1 MCPACRKEIIMAKRT
16 ANTNTQAAAPERTA
30 INNGAA
36 FSITGTLDSV
46 YVGKKYA
53 YAKVKV
59 QKNNGF
65 YDLYSVQCSLDYDF
79 PDDNRTITLSGTIN
93 RYKNDISFIDNSCYT
108 VSNT

>member
-1 MCPACRKEIIMAKRT
+1 MAKRT
-16 ANTNTQAAAPERTA
+16 ANTNTQAAAPATVA
-30 INNGAA
+30 TKDAAA
-36 FSITGTLDSV
+36 FTITGTLDSV

-59 QKNNGF
+59 QKTNGF

-79 PDDNRTITLSGTIN
+79 PDDNQPITLSGTIN